1 MGLGKKGGMLQPH
14 VDYDVTI
21 LKDSKQEFRLS
32 SFAEQPGQP
41 LHSDGGIVIFPYTF
55 QQLGLYTANITVYG
69 ILFSPI
75 KPDSTIS
82 IQRNLN

>member
-41 LHSDGGIVIFPYTF
+41 LYSDGGIVIFPYTF